1 MTIHHPFRLT
11 AGRPFDV
18 IGLGGNATDHLI
30 TVPEFPEPDAKVKF
44 LSYALQPGGRTATP
58 LVALS
63 RLGYRCR
70 YLGGVGDDAEG
81 QACLDDL
88 QRERV
93 DTDGVRIRP
102 GGLTQR
108 AFIFVE
114 KDSGRRTIVW
124 GRSEGMPLRP
134 DEIDPELVRSG
145 RILFTDGQDPRSA
158 AVAARLA
165 REAGMPVVADLEDIR
180 PGMDELLPTLDVL
193 ISPAHYAALVTGHPP
208 GEEAL
213 RELERRTGGA
223 LIVMTLGDNGC
234 LARIDGRL
242 ERRPAFRVEVRDT
255 TGAGD
260 LFHAGFIVATLR
272 GMDLRAALDFANALA
287 AMGCRALGGRGGI
300 PGSVAEVDD
309 FLRRAE
315 RR

>member
-1 MTIHHPFRLT
+1 MRSAYPLFL
-11 AGRPFDV
+11 APGRPFDV

-30 TVPEFPEPDAKVKF
+30 TVPAFPAPDSKVKF
-44 LSYALQPGGRTATP
+44 LDYDLRPGGRTTTP

-63 RLGYRCR
+63 RLGHRCR

-88 QRERV
+88 CREGI
-93 DTDGVRIRP
+93 DTEGVRIRS
-102 GGLTQR
+102 GGHTQR
-108 AFIFVE
+108 AFILIE

-134 DEIDPELVRSG
+134 EEIDPKQIRAG
-145 RILFTDGQDPRSA
+145 RILYADGQDPRTA
-158 AVAARLA
+158 AVAARVA
-165 REAGMPVVADLEDIR
+165 REAGIPVIADLEDIR
-180 PGMDELLPTLDVL
+180 PGMEDLLPLIDVL
-193 ISPAHYAALVTGHPP
+193 ISPAQYARLVTGHPP
-208 GEEAL
+208 GEESMRL
-213 RELERRTGGA
+213 LEERTRGA
-223 LIVMTLGDNGC
+223 LVVMTLGDQGC

-260 LFHAGFIVATLR
+260 LFHAGFVVAALR
-272 GMDLRAALDFANALA
+272 GLELRDALDFSNALA

-300 PGSVAEVDD
+300 PASVAEVEE
-309 FLRRAE
+309 FLRSAE